1 MQLIVLG
8 SGTSVFHPQR
18 AAPAFWLQ
26 TEQGSL
32 LLDCSA
38 DAPHRMAQEE
48 LDWPNLDAIW
58 ISHLHLDHC
67 GGLASLLF
75 GMKHAPQT
83 RSRKKPLHI
92 FGCAGTEKLLA
103 AIDNAHDYR
112 LSELPFPLDLTD
124 VPANESSPPFEIL
137 RGLTAAVVSTP
148 HRPESLA
155 LRLADDRGTTIVYSS
170 DTGFSEE
177 VARFAR
183 HADVF
188 LLECSFYRNKPIQ
201 THLELA
207 DAMRMSTIAEPRK
220 VVLTHLYS
228 EWDGVDLEGEAKKLW
243 PGETIAAHDGLRIE
257 V

>member
-1 MQLIVLG
+1 MQLIILG

-18 AAPAFWLQ
+18 AAAAFWVQ

-38 DAPHRMAQEE
+38 DAPHRMAQEA

-83 RSRKKPLHI
+83 QSRRKPLQI
-92 FGCAGTEKLLA
+92 FGCAGTKKLLA
-103 AIDNAHDYR
+103 AINDAHDYK
-112 LSELPFPLDLTD
+112 LSELPFPLDLTE
-124 VPANESSPPFEIL
+124 VSANDSSSPFEIL
-137 RGLTAAVVSTP
+137 SGLTATIVSTP

-155 LRLADDRGTTIVYSS
+155 LKLADDRGTTIVYSS

-183 HADVF
+183 HADLF
-188 LLECSFYRNKPIQ
+188 LLECSFYRNKPLQ

-207 DAMRMSTIAEPRK
+207 DAMSISAIAEPRK
-220 VVLTHLYS
+220 VVLTHLYP
-228 EWDGVDLEGEAKKLW
+228 EWDGVDLEGEARKLW
-243 PGETIAAHDGLRIE
+243 PGKTVAAYDGLRIE
-257 V
+257 A

>member
-18 AAPAFWLQ
+18 AAAAFWLE
-26 TEQGSL
+26 TERGSL

-38 DAPHRMAQEE
+38 DAPHRMAQER
-48 LDWPNLDAIW
+48 LDWSNLDAIW

-67 GGLASLLF
+67 GGLAPLLF

-83 RSRKKPLHI
+83 QSRRKPLQI
-92 FGCAGTEKLLA
+92 FACAGTKKLLA
-103 AIDNAHDYR
+103 AIDDAHNYG
-112 LSELPFPLDLTD
+112 LFELPFPLDLTEISAD
-124 VPANESSPPFEIL
+124 NSPRPFEIL
-137 RGLTAAVVSTP
+137 NGLTAAVVSTP

-155 LRLADDRGTTIVYSS
+155 LRLADDRGTTIVYSA

-177 VARFAR
+177 VAQFAR
-183 HADVF
+183 YADLF

-207 DAMRMSTIAEPRK
+207 DAMRMAILAEPRK
-220 VVLTHLYS
+220 VVLTHLYP
-228 EWDGVDLEGEAKKLW
+228 EWDGVDLEGEARKLW
-243 PGETIAAHDGLRIE
+243 PGKTVAAYDGLRIE

>member
-18 AAPAFWLQ
+18 AAAAFWLE
-26 TEQGSL
+26 TGQGSL

-38 DAPHRMAQEE
+38 DAPHRMAESE

-67 GGLASLLF
+67 GGLPSLLF

-83 RSRKKPLHI
+83 QSRKKPLRI
-92 FGCAGTEKLLA
+92 FGCTGTKKLLTA
-103 AIDNAHDYR
+103 VDSTHGYK
-112 LSELPFPLDLTD
+112 LSELPFPLDLTE
-124 VPANESSPPFEIL
+124 VPANDSSSPFEIL
-137 RGLTAAVVSTP
+137 TGLTAAVISTP

-155 LRLADDRGTTIVYSS
+155 LRLTDERGTTIVYSS
-170 DTGFSEE
+170 DTGFSED

-183 HADVF
+183 HADLL

-220 VVLTHLYS
+220 LVLTHLYP
-228 EWDGVDLEGEAKKLW
+228 EWDGVDLEGEARKLW
-243 PGETIAAHDGLRIE
+243 AGKTIAARDGLRIE

>member
-8 SGTSVFHPQR
+8 SGTSVFHPRR
-18 AAPAFWLQ
+18 AAPAFWLE
-26 TEQGSL
+26 TGKGSL

-38 DAPHRMAQEE
+38 DAPHRMAEAE

-83 RSRKKPLHI
+83 QSRKKPLRI
-92 FGCAGTEKLLA
+92 FGCTGTKKLLTA
-103 AIDNAHDYR
+103 VDSAHDYK
-112 LSELPFPLDLTD
+112 LFELPFPLDLIE
-124 VPANESSPPFEIL
+124 VSANDSSSPFEM
-137 RGLTAAVVSTP
+137 LTGATATVVSTP

-155 LRLADDRGTTIVYSS
+155 LRLANDRGTTIVYSS
-170 DTGFSEE
+170 DTGLSEE

-183 HADVF
+183 HADLF

-220 VVLTHLYS
+220 VVLTHLYP
-228 EWDGVDLEGEAKKLW
+228 EWDSIDLEAEARKLW
-243 PGETIAAHDGLRIE
+243 EGKTIAARDGLRIE
-257 V
+257 F